1 MKPKPDPL
9 GAFRVGVAFRCHERW
24 PAVDLIAGFIGAH
37 PDSSQCFDSMIERL
51 SGLKIIRR
59 NVTGGR
65 KFGPITL

>member
-9 GAFRVGVAFRCHERW
+9 SAFRVGIAFRCHERW

-37 PDSSQCFDSMIERL
+37 PDSSQCFDGMIERL

-59 NVTGGR
+59 NVTGSR
-65 KFGPITL
+65 KISSITR